1 MTISLLQQSHGNQA
15 DGCSFTW
22 DYSAASARGVTAS
35 AGHLHDIKTGTRG
48 SLLSMRPSAAR
59 LSVAINAPSAHI
71 VETR

>member
-22 DYSAASARGVTAS
+22 DYSAASASGVTPS
-35 AGHLHDIKTGTRG
+35 SGHLLDIKMARMF
-48 SLLSMRPSAAR
+48 SIAAAR
-59 LSVAINAPSAHI
+59 LSVAINVPSAHS